1 MKYER
6 PWTLDQIK
14 ANLPDKY
21 DELSKDPVHKWRAET
36 GIELIHKEPSKDEL
50 DRIWKN
56 WQLMD
61 DEMKAI
67 SDKKSKEL
75 FGISNREHY
84 MRLSKED
91 GLGNSFKSY
100 LSEDESEEILTIDEG
115 ILGKSSKQGSENDL
129 EMPL

>member
-21 DELSKDPVHKWRAET
+21 EELSKDSIHRWRAET
-36 GIELIHKEPSKDEL
+36 GIELVHREPTKEEL
-50 DRIWKN
+50 DRIWRN
-56 WQLMD
+56 WNLMD
-61 DEMKAI
+61 NDMKAI
-67 SDKKSKEL
+67 SDRKSKEL

-91 GLGNSFKSY
+91 GLGNSFVSY
-100 LSEDESEEILTIDEG
+100 LSEDESKRSMKCSCHIG
-115 ILGKSSKQGSENDL
+115 
-129 EMPL
+129 